1 MELGKTIGVSP
12 IKLENKYSIKEIDEI
27 VYEINDILYYF
38 NNKYINS
45 KAKDYIKEKVT
56 VLGKK
61 LNNTPTNGD
70 RTQRKAELLD
80 KMRNVYSALSKYIP
94 DDNQQQIV
102 NMCKYQLAIY
112 IKNKE
117 TMTEEDIFKL
127 MKDNVLFTKIYGYS
141 EKIDSIQRELLKRY
155 QLSEE

>member
-12 IKLENKYSIKEIDEI
+12 IKLENKYSIKEIDDI
-27 VYEINDILYYF
+27 LYEINDILYFF
-38 NNKYINS
+38 NNKYINK

-61 LNNTPTNGD
+61 LNVVPTNGD
-70 RTQRKAELLD
+70 RTQRKAELLN

-94 DDNQQQIV
+94 DDNPQQV
-102 NMCKYQLAIY
+102 ANMCKFILAMY

-117 TMTEEDIFKL
+117 TMSEEDMFKTL
-127 MKDNVLFTKIYGYS
+127 KDNVLFTNIYGYS
-141 EKIDSIQRELLKRY
+141 EKIDSIQREILKKY
-155 QLSEE
+155 QLGDE